1 MKIDIEKEALGDVG
15 LNQMGLNVNSLTFK
29 TLIDGIYNNKLGAVI
44 REISSNA
51 RDAHIKSENTDPFEI
66 ILDTNNSNLVTKMTI
81 KDYGNG
87 LTKEE
92 MIKYLCTLNSSSKR
106 DSNDFIGFLGIGSKS
121 PFSLVN
127 NYNFTSYKDNNK
139 IVLNF
144 FRADNETPHYD
155 IVTEPSDV
163 NVNSVECNIIFYNQT
178 TISVQDTL
186 CEIYKQLILFD
197 IRPRIIVNNIEEN
210 KTEIYEP
217 ENFFSK
223 VTETEHYFKLS
234 RDDSPYYEDLH
245 RKYTSC
251 NLLIS
256 LGNVIY
262 QYKISNYYNVRNTSA
277 DTYIFKF
284 DPQELSFNEGRE
296 FIVDVPANFDKIKS
310 KLNSIFQ
317 ELPIVHLCKLNETY
331 FQDFQNYARKKITS
345 IPNVKGTPKYNL
357 EDDIEMIDDLLSF
370 LLHSSTSFLNN
381 RASADLFDFNLSLLQ
396 TFLRVIKLH
405 VTLNQLEHPSL
416 IDPDVY
422 LAGFRKYYYINNI
435 ETKLEKINYLYL
447 TSSTLNPYFDA
458 LQIKKLLAKNTALVI
473 ITTNKHDT
481 YDVISHNFDILVKYL
496 PESKLFT
503 ALTFKK
509 VYNDIY
515 NLIRKPVKPQ
525 AVAASSEPVVKKTI
539 SSEGYPIGKKLYF
552 TYCLKDQ
559 KVNVNKTYVEFAKMI
574 DKGLNSYYNKG
585 MYVLITKNIVST
597 EEEKNIVLKSIESNN
612 FDYYKFHFVFEIDNL
627 DNFNNLIEFFTIY
640 YSSKSPNA
648 SYIYLVLDNN
658 FEIDYTK
665 YKHLFLNYNVAINM
679 RKNLS
684 DFTAKIPKNLNQQRT
699 LFFYSLNN
707 MSLNISKI
715 SFILLLSLINNELYL
730 RNEYVD
736 LIHYSYYTMEHYS
749 NFSTLFNN
757 AEEDLNNLF
766 IKKYNFENFNLEFSE
781 EAKQLT
787 PEINYESLWEKFYPE
802 SPLLEEE

>member
-81 KDYGNG
+81 KDYGSG

-163 NVNSVECNIIFYNQT
+163 TVNSVECNIIFYNQT
-178 TISVQDTL
+178 ISVQDTL
-186 CEIYKQLILFD
+186 SEIYKQLILFD
-197 IRPRIIVNNIEEN
+197 IQPRIIVNNVEEN
-210 KTEIYEP
+210 KTDIYEP

-223 VTETEHYFKLS
+223 VTETEYYFKLS

-262 QYKISNYYNVRNTSA
+262 QYKISNYYNVRSTSA

-296 FIVDVPANFDKIKS
+296 FIVDVPANFDKIRN

-331 FQDFQNYARKKITS
+331 FEDFRDYLRKKTS
-345 IPNVKGTPKYNL
+345 VSNVKGTPKYDL
-357 EDDIEMIDDLLSF
+357 ENDIEMVHDVLSF
-370 LLHSSTSFLNN
+370 LVYSSMSFLNS
-381 RASADLFDFNLSLLQ
+381 RISVELFDFNLSLLQ
-396 TFLRVIKLH
+396 TFLRVINLH
-405 VTLNQLEHPSL
+405 VTLNQLEYPSL
-416 IDPDVY
+416 IDTHIY
-422 LAGFRKYYYINNI
+422 LSRFKKYYYINNI

-481 YDVISHNFDILVKYL
+481 YDAILNNFNTLVKYL
-496 PESKLFT
+496 PESKMFT

-515 NLIRKPVKPQ
+515 NLIRKPVKPK
-525 AVAASSEPVVKKTI
+525 AVATSSEPVVKKTI
-539 SSEGYPIGKKLYF
+539 SSEGYPIGKKLDF

-597 EEEKNIVLKSIESNN
+597 EEEKNIVLKSIESNK
-612 FDYYKFHFVFEIDNL
+612 FDYYKFHFVFEMDNF
-627 DNFNNLIEFFTIY
+627 DGFNNLIEFFTIY
-640 YSSKSPNA
+640 YSNKSPDA
-648 SYIYLVLDNN
+648 AYIYLVLDNN

-665 YKHLFLNYNVAINM
+665 YKHLFLNYHIAINM
-679 RKNLS
+679 RKNFL

-707 MSLNISKI
+707 MSPNISKI

-736 LIHYSYYTMEHYS
+736 LIHYSYYTMKQYS

-757 AEEDLNNLF
+757 AEEDLTNLF
-766 IKKYNFENFNLEFSE
+766 IKKYNFENFNLEFCE

>member
-81 KDYGNG
+81 KDYGSG

-163 NVNSVECNIIFYNQT
+163 TVNSVECNIIFYNQT
-178 TISVQDTL
+178 ISVQDTL
-186 CEIYKQLILFD
+186 SEIYKQLILFD
-197 IRPRIIVNNIEEN
+197 IQPRIIVNNVEEN

-262 QYKISNYYNVRNTSA
+262 QYKISNYYNVRSTSA

-296 FIVDVPANFDKIKS
+296 FIVDVPANFDKIRN

-331 FQDFQNYARKKITS
+331 FEDFRDYLRKKTS
-345 IPNVKGTPKYNL
+345 VSNVKGTPKYDLKN
-357 EDDIEMIDDLLSF
+357 DIEMVHDVLAF
-370 LLHSSTSFLNN
+370 LIYSSMSFLNN
-381 RASADLFDFNLSLLQ
+381 RVSVELFDFNLSLLQ
-396 TFLRVIKLH
+396 TFLRVINLH
-405 VTLNQLEHPSL
+405 VTLNQLEYPSL
-416 IDPDVY
+416 IDTHIY
-422 LAGFRKYYYINNI
+422 LSRFKKYYYINNI

-473 ITTNKHDT
+473 TTTNKHDT
-481 YDVISHNFDILVKYL
+481 YDAILNNFNTLVKYL
-496 PESKLFT
+496 PESKMFT

-515 NLIRKPVKPQ
+515 NLIRKPVKPK
-525 AVAASSEPVVKKTI
+525 AVATSSEPVVKKTI
-539 SSEGYPIGKKLYF
+539 SSEGYPIGKKLDF

-597 EEEKNIVLKSIESNN
+597 EEEKNIVLKSIESNK
-612 FDYYKFHFVFEIDNL
+612 FDYYKFHFVFEMDNF
-627 DNFNNLIEFFTIY
+627 DGFNNLIEFFTIY
-640 YSSKSPNA
+640 YSNKSPDA
-648 SYIYLVLDNN
+648 AYIYLVLDNN

-665 YKHLFLNYNVAINM
+665 YKHLFLNYHIAINM
-679 RKNLS
+679 RKNFL

-707 MSLNISKI
+707 MSPNISKI

-736 LIHYSYYTMEHYS
+736 LIHYSYYTMKQYS

-757 AEEDLNNLF
+757 AEEDLTNLF
-766 IKKYNFENFNLEFSE
+766 IKKYNFENFNLEFCE

>member
-163 NVNSVECNIIFYNQT
+163 TVNSVECNIIFYNQT
-178 TISVQDTL
+178 ISVQDTL
-186 CEIYKQLILFD
+186 SEIYKQLILFD
-197 IRPRIIVNNIEEN
+197 IQPRIIVNNIEEN
-210 KTEIYEP
+210 KTEIHEP

-223 VTETEHYFKLS
+223 VIETEHYFKLS
-234 RDDSPYYEDLH
+234 RDDNPYYEDLH

-262 QYKISNYYNVRNTSA
+262 QYKVSNYYNVRNTSA

-296 FIVDVPANFDKIKS
+296 FIVDVPTNFDKIRS
-310 KLNSIFQ
+310 KLNFIFQ
-317 ELPIVHLCKLNETY
+317 ELPIVNLCKLNETY
-331 FQDFQNYARKKITS
+331 FQDFQNYARKKITI
-345 IPNVKGTPKYNL
+345 IPNVKGIPKYSL
-357 EDDIEMIDDLLSF
+357 ENDIEIIDDLLSF
-370 LLHSSTSFLNN
+370 LLYSSTSFSNT
-381 RASADLFDFNLSLLQ
+381 RISADLFDFNLSLLQ

-405 VTLNQLEHPSL
+405 VTLNQLEHSSL

-435 ETKLEKINYLYL
+435 ETRLEKINYLYL
-447 TSSTLNPYFDA
+447 TSSTLNIYFDA
-458 LQIKKLLAKNTALVI
+458 LKVKQLLPKNTSLII

-481 YDVISHNFDILVKYL
+481 YENILNNFNTLVKYL
-496 PESKLFT
+496 PESKMFT

-515 NLIRKPVKPQ
+515 NLIRKPVKPK
-525 AVAASSEPVVKKTI
+525 AVATSSEPVVKKTI
-539 SSEGYPIGKKLYF
+539 SSEGYPIGKKLDF
-552 TYCLKDQ
+552 TYCLKNQ

-574 DKGLNSYYNKG
+574 DKGLNSYYNRG
-585 MYVLITKNIVST
+585 MHVLITKNIVST

-612 FDYYKFHFVFEIDNL
+612 FDYYKFHFVFEMDNL
-627 DNFNNLIEFFTIY
+627 DGFNNLIEFFTIY
-640 YSSKSPNA
+640 YSSKSPDT
-648 SYIYLVLDNN
+648 SRIYIVLDNN
-658 FEIDYTK
+658 FEIDYTE
-665 YKHLFLNYNVAINM
+665 YKHLFLNYYVSINM
-679 RKNLS
+679 RKNLL
-684 DFTAKIPKNLNQQRT
+684 DFIAKIPKNLHQQKT
-699 LFFYSLNN
+699 LFSYTLNN
-707 MSLNISKI
+707 MSPNISKI

-736 LIHYSYYTMEHYS
+736 LIHYSYYTMKHYS

-802 SPLLEEE
+802 SPLLEE

>member
-51 RDAHIKSENTDPFEI
+51 RDAHIKSENTNPFEI

-163 NVNSVECNIIFYNQT
+163 TVNSVECNIIFYNQT
-178 TISVQDTL
+178 IPLHDVLS
-186 CEIYKQLILFD
+186 EIYKQLILFD
-197 IRPRIIVNNIEEN
+197 IQPRIIVNNIEEN
-210 KTEIYEP
+210 KTEIHEP

-223 VTETEHYFKLS
+223 VIETEHYFKLV
-234 RDDSPYYEDLH
+234 RDESPYYEDLH

-262 QYKISNYYNVRNTSA
+262 QYKVSNYYNVRNTSA

-296 FIVDVPANFDKIKS
+296 FIVDVPANFDKIRN

-331 FQDFQNYARKKITS
+331 FEDFRDYLRKKTS
-345 IPNVKGTPKYNL
+345 VSNVKGTPKYDL
-357 EDDIEMIDDLLSF
+357 ENDIEMVHDVLSF
-370 LLHSSTSFLNN
+370 LVYSSMSFLNS
-381 RASADLFDFNLSLLQ
+381 RIAVELFDFNLSLLQ
-396 TFLRVIKLH
+396 TFLRVINLH
-405 VTLNQLEHPSL
+405 VTLNQLEYPSL
-416 IDPDVY
+416 IDTHIY
-422 LAGFRKYYYINNI
+422 LSRFKKYYYINNI

-481 YDVISHNFDILVKYL
+481 YDAILNNFNTLVKYL
-496 PESKLFT
+496 PESKMFT

-515 NLIRKPVKPQ
+515 NLIRKPIKPKTT
-525 AVAASSEPVVKKTI
+525 AASSEPVVKKTV
-539 SSEGYPIGKKLYF
+539 SAEGYPIGKKLDF
-552 TYCLKDQ
+552 TYCLKNQ
-559 KVNVNKTYVEFAKMI
+559 KINVNKTYVELAKMI
-574 DKGLNSYYNKG
+574 DKGLNSYYN
-585 MYVLITKNIVST
+585 
-597 EEEKNIVLKSIESNN
+597 
-612 FDYYKFHFVFEIDNL
+612 
-627 DNFNNLIEFFTIY
+627 
-640 YSSKSPNA
+640 
-648 SYIYLVLDNN
+648 
-658 FEIDYTK
+658 
-665 YKHLFLNYNVAINM
+665 
-679 RKNLS
+679 R
-684 DFTAKIPKNLNQQRT
+684 
-699 LFFYSLNN
+699 
-707 MSLNISKI
+707 
-715 SFILLLSLINNELYL
+715 
-730 RNEYVD
+730 
-736 LIHYSYYTMEHYS
+736 
-749 NFSTLFNN
+749 
-757 AEEDLNNLF
+757 
-766 IKKYNFENFNLEFSE
+766 
-781 EAKQLT
+781 
-787 PEINYESLWEKFYPE
+787 
-802 SPLLEEE
+802 

>member
-81 KDYGNG
+81 KDYGSG

-106 DSNDFIGFLGIGSKS
+106 DSNDFIGFLGIGSKY

-163 NVNSVECNIIFYNQT
+163 TVNSVECNIIFYNQT
-178 TISVQDTL
+178 ISVQDTL
-186 CEIYKQLILFD
+186 SEIYKQLILFD
-197 IRPRIIVNNIEEN
+197 IQPRIIVNNVEEN
-210 KTEIYEP
+210 KTDIYEP

-223 VTETEHYFKLS
+223 VTETEYYFKLS

-262 QYKISNYYNVRNTSA
+262 QYKISNYYNVRSTSA

-296 FIVDVPANFDKIKS
+296 FIVDVPANFDKIRN

-331 FQDFQNYARKKITS
+331 FEDFRDYLRKKTS
-345 IPNVKGTPKYNL
+345 VSNVKGTPKYDL
-357 EDDIEMIDDLLSF
+357 ENDIEMVHDVLSF
-370 LLHSSTSFLNN
+370 LVYSSMSFLNS
-381 RASADLFDFNLSLLQ
+381 RISVELFDFNLSLLQ
-396 TFLRVIKLH
+396 TFLRVINLH
-405 VTLNQLEHPSL
+405 VTLNQLEYPSL
-416 IDPDVY
+416 IDTHIY
-422 LAGFRKYYYINNI
+422 LSRFKKYYYINNI

-481 YDVISHNFDILVKYL
+481 YDAILNNFNTLVKYL
-496 PESKLFT
+496 PESKMFT

-515 NLIRKPVKPQ
+515 NLIRKPVKPK
-525 AVAASSEPVVKKTI
+525 AVTASSEPVVKKTI
-539 SSEGYPIGKKLYF
+539 SSEGYPIGKKLDF

-597 EEEKNIVLKSIESNN
+597 EEEKNIVLKSIESNK
-612 FDYYKFHFVFEIDNL
+612 FDYYKFHFVFEMDNF
-627 DNFNNLIEFFTIY
+627 DGFNNLIEFFTIY
-640 YSSKSPNA
+640 YSNKSPDA
-648 SYIYLVLDNN
+648 AYIYLVLDNN

-665 YKHLFLNYNVAINM
+665 YKHLFLNYHIAINM
-679 RKNLS
+679 RKNFL

-707 MSLNISKI
+707 MSPNISKI

-736 LIHYSYYTMEHYS
+736 LIHYSYYTMKQYS

-757 AEEDLNNLF
+757 AEEDLTNLF
-766 IKKYNFENFNLEFSE
+766 IKKYNFENFNLEFCE

>member
-51 RDAHIKSENTDPFEI
+51 RDAHIKSENTNPFEI
-66 ILDTNNSNLVTKMTI
+66 ILDTNSSNLVTKMTI

-163 NVNSVECNIIFYNQT
+163 TVNSVECNIIFYNQT
-178 TISVQDTL
+178 ISLENVL
-186 CEIYKQLILFD
+186 SEIYKQLILFD
-197 IRPRIIVNNIEEN
+197 IQPRIIVNNIEEN
-210 KTEIYEP
+210 KTEIHEP

-223 VTETEHYFKLS
+223 VIETEHYFKLI
-234 RDDSPYYEDLH
+234 RDENPYYEDLH

-262 QYKISNYYNVRNTSA
+262 QYKVSNYYNVRNTST

-345 IPNVKGTPKYNL
+345 IPNVKGIPKYNL
-357 EDDIEMIDDLLSF
+357 ENDIEMIDDLLSF
-370 LLHSSTSFLNN
+370 LLYSSTSFLNN

-416 IDPDVY
+416 IDPDIF

-435 ETKLEKINYLYL
+435 ETKLEKTNYLYL
-447 TSSTLNPYFDA
+447 TSSTLNIYFDA
-458 LQIKKLLAKNTALVI
+458 LKVKQLLPKNTSLII

-481 YDVISHNFDILVKYL
+481 YENILNNFNTLVKYL
-496 PESKLFT
+496 PDSKMFT

-509 VYNDIY
+509 VYSDIY
-515 NLIRKPVKPQ
+515 NLIRKPVKSK
-525 AVAASSEPVVKKTI
+525 AISTSSEPVVKKTV
-539 SSEGYPIGKKLYF
+539 SAEGYPIGKKLDF
-552 TYCLKDQ
+552 TYYLKNQ
-559 KVNVNKTYVEFAKMI
+559 KININKTYVEFAKTI
-574 DKGLNSYYNKG
+574 DKGLNSYYNRG
-585 MYVLITKNIVST
+585 MYVLISKNIVST
-597 EEEKNIVLKSIESNN
+597 EEEKSIVLKAIEGNN
-612 FDYYKFHFVFEIDNL
+612 FDYYKFHFVFEIDNSES
-627 DNFNNLIEFFTIY
+627 FNNLIEFFNIY
-640 YSSKSPNA
+640 HGTKFHNTSH
-648 SYIYLVLDNN
+648 IHLVLDNN
-658 FEIDYTK
+658 FDIDYTK
-665 YKHLFLNYNVAINM
+665 YKHLFLNYYITKNM
-679 RKNLS
+679 NKNFL
-684 DFTAKIPKNLNQQRT
+684 DFSAKVSKDFQRQKT

-707 MSLNISKI
+707 MNINIPKI

-736 LIHYSYYTMEHYS
+736 LTHYSYHTIQHYS

-757 AEEDLNNLF
+757 VEEDLINLF
-766 IKKYNFENFNLEFSE
+766 IKKYNFEDFNLEFSE

-787 PEINYESLWEKFYPE
+787 PEINYESLWEKLFPE
-802 SPLLEEE
+802 SPLSEEE

>member
-163 NVNSVECNIIFYNQT
+163 TVNSVECNIIFYNQT
-178 TISVQDTL
+178 ISVQDTL
-186 CEIYKQLILFD
+186 SEIYKQLILFD
-197 IRPRIIVNNIEEN
+197 IQPRIIVNNIEEN

-262 QYKISNYYNVRNTSA
+262 QYKISNYYNVRSTSA

-296 FIVDVPANFDKIKS
+296 FIVDVPANFDKIRN

-317 ELPIVHLCKLNETY
+317 ELPVVHLCKLNETY
-331 FQDFQNYARKKITS
+331 FEDFRDYLRKKTS
-345 IPNVKGTPKYNL
+345 VSNVKGTSKYDL
-357 EDDIEMIDDLLSF
+357 ENDIEMVHDVLSF
-370 LLHSSTSFLNN
+370 LVYSSMSFLNN
-381 RASADLFDFNLSLLQ
+381 RISADLFDFNLSLLQ
-396 TFLRVIKLH
+396 TFLRVINLH
-405 VTLNQLEHPSL
+405 VTLNQLEYPSL
-416 IDPDVY
+416 IKPNIY
-422 LAGFRKYYYINNI
+422 LSKFKKYYYINNI

-447 TSSTLNPYFDA
+447 TSSTLNIYFDS
-458 LQIKKLLAKNTALVI
+458 LKIKQLLPKNTALVI

-481 YDVISHNFDILVKYL
+481 YESILNNFNTLVKYL
-496 PESKLFT
+496 PDSKMFT

-509 VYNDIY
+509 VYSDIY
-515 NLIRKPVKPQ
+515 NLIRKPVKPK

-539 SSEGYPIGKKLYF
+539 SSEGYPIGKKLDF

-559 KVNVNKTYVEFAKMI
+559 KINVNKTYVEFAKMI
-574 DKGLNSYYNKG
+574 DKGLNSYYNRG
-585 MYVLITKNIVST
+585 MYVLISKNIVST
-597 EEEKNIVLKSIESNN
+597 EEEKNIVLKAIENNN
-612 FDYYKFHFVFEIDNL
+612 FDYYKFHFVFEIDNSES
-627 DNFNNLIEFFTIY
+627 FNNLIEFFNIY
-640 YSSKSPNA
+640 RGTKFSNTA
-648 SYIYLVLDNN
+648 HIHLVLDNN
-658 FEIDYTK
+658 FDIDYTK
-665 YKHLFLNYNVAINM
+665 YKHLFLNYYITKNM
-679 RKNLS
+679 NKNFS
-684 DFTAKIPKNLNQQRT
+684 DFNTKVYKDFQRQKT
-699 LFFYSLNN
+699 LFFYALNN
-707 MSLNISKI
+707 MSINVPKI

-730 RNEYVD
+730 RNDYVD
-736 LIHYSYYTMEHYS
+736 LTHYSYHTMHHYS
-749 NFSTLFNN
+749 SFSTLFNN
-757 AEEDLNNLF
+757 VEEDLVNLF
-766 IKKYNFENFNLEFSE
+766 IKKYNFEDFNLEFSE

-787 PEINYESLWEKFYPE
+787 PEINYEALWEKLFPE
-802 SPLLEEE
+802 SPLSEEE